1 MREVTDVER
10 SPKSYGTAVALCG
23 VFGTL
28 GIHHFY
34 LEDWGHGIA
43 DLGLFILMCIFFF
56 QDEPLLAMGVLLID
70 SIHTILVFYFLIVER
85 WRDGKGRPVLL

>member
-1 MREVTDVER
+1 MTSEK

-34 LEDWGHGIA
+34 LGDWAHGLADIA
-43 DLGLFILMCIFFF
+43 LLVLTIAFFAQGF
-56 QDEPLLAMGVLLID
+56 VLLAIVTLLID
-70 SIHTILVFYFLIVER
+70 VGHTIFVFYMLIIEK
-85 WRDGKGRPVLL
+85 WRDGEGRPVTL